1 MKEFIKYG
9 IGIYIGYAIAQTI
22 DKGLGLSN
30 KATNFVSKI
39 KITTET
45 K

>member
-9 IGIYIGYAIAQTI
+9 IGIYIGYAIMQSI

-30 KATNFVSKI
+30 KVTNFINKI
-39 KITTET
+39 KITEET